1 MAIFHRPLNFGF
13 DRGEF
18 IAAVQSWVIGELF
31 QICAPG
37 GHYFSALS
45 VDNQFSPL
53 KFTEFATRVTNTV
66 YMYLIGNKTL
76 DGSCS
81 DMECSLALKAKG
93 IFQPLRDNMIDAE
106 LITSMGY
113 GHVEDAVSL
122 QLSRDN
128 RQSREEAENY
138 IQALLTEHS
147 KLTGG

>member
-1 MAIFHRPLNFGF
+1 MAIFQRHLNFGF
-13 DRGEF
+13 NRSDL

-45 VDNQFSPL
+45 VDNQFNPQ

-66 YMYLIGNKTL
+66 YMHLIGNKTL

-93 IFQPLRDNMIDAE
+93 IFRSVRDNMIDAD
-106 LITSMGY
+106 LVSLMNY
-113 GHVEDAVSL
+113 GHVNDAISL
-122 QLSRDN
+122 QLTRDN
-128 RQSREEAENY
+128 RQSREEALKYIEN
-138 IQALLTEHS
+138 LVTEHS
-147 KLTGG
+147 KHAGG